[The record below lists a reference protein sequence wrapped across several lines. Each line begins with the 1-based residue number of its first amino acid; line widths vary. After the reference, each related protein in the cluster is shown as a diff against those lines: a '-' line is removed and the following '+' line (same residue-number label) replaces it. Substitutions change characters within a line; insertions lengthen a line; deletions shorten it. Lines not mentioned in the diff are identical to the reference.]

1 MKKRLSDFGPN
12 LPILPTTSVG
22 SLPKPP
28 KLKEM
33 RQKYLKNELER
44 SDLRS
49 IEKKATKK
57 WIEFQEDVGLDVLV
71 DGEMYRGDM
80 VCFFARNLSGLEIG
94 GLVRSYGNRYYR
106 KPVIKEKIR
115 WEGPISLNHW
125 KFANSLTEKPMKA
138 IVTGPYTMMDW
149 SFDEHYLSRKE
160 ACLSFARI
168 LRKEVESLVDAGAKI
183 IQIDEPAL
191 SVRPEELTDFVDDA
205 ISILT
210 KDLDAYFIIHACYGS
225 LNQIYPEMFELA
237 CDNLDLELSND
248 NFRLAKI
255 FEDERL
261 TKDISPGVID
271 VHSRKIEGS
280 KVVKSRIDNLLEV
293 LNPQNIWVDPDCGL
307 KTRNE
312 GEAKEKLTNMV
323 EATRIVREEL

>member
-1 MKKRLSDFGPN
+1 MKKSLSDFG
-12 LPILPTTSVG
+12 LDIPILPTTSVG

-28 KLKEM
+28 KLKEL
-33 RQKYLKNELER
+33 RKKYLKNEIER
-44 SDLRS
+44 SDLYP
-49 IEKKATKK
+49 IEKEATEK
-57 WIEFQEDVGLDVLV
+57 WIKIQEEVGLDILV

-80 VCFFARNLSGLEIG
+80 VCFFARNLQGLEIG

-106 KPVIKEKIR
+106 RPVIKEKIR
-115 WEGPISLNHW
+115 WDGPISLDHW

-138 IVTGPYTMMDW
+138 IFTGPYTMMDW
-149 SFDEHYLSRKE
+149 SFDEHYRSREE
-160 ACLSFARI
+160 ACLSFARV

-191 SVRPEELTDFVDDA
+191 SVRPEEITDFVDDA

-225 LNQIYPEMFELA
+225 LNQIYSEMLELD

-248 NFRLAKI
+248 SFRLAKI
-255 FEDERL
+255 FDGESF

-271 VHSRKIEGS
+271 VHSRDIEGIE
-280 KVVKSRIDNLLEV
+280 VVKSRIDNLIDILDS
-293 LNPQNIWVDPDCGL
+293 QDIWVDPDCGL

-312 GEAKEKLTNMV
+312 EEAKEKLTNMV
-323 EATRIVREEL
+323 EATRIVREKL